1 MIPARLLAV
10 AALALAAGCVSPWT
24 VDHFEAPE
32 ADVAGRSSF
41 AWKGGEVIAPLAEEP
56 GVPADIESRVRAI
69 VTEELVRKGY
79 VESPDPARA
88 DMLLSF
94 QIAGTRHTVL
104 ADERRVGAP
113 SPNQVLTPG
122 GMPQPAA
129 SELPRVQT
137 IREGTVIIFADDPAS
152 GRLVWRGSVAAEG
165 RTSST
170 EGTLRQISDITRQI
184 VQQFPARRGAP

>member
-10 AALALAAGCVSPWT
+10 AALALSAGCVSPWT

-41 AWKGGEVIAPLAEEP
+41 AWTGGDIVAPLAQGP
-56 GVPADIESRVRAI
+56 GVPAEIESRVRAVVI
-69 VTEELVRKGY
+69 GELVRKGY
-79 VESPDPARA
+79 VESPDRARA
-88 DMLLSF
+88 DMLVSF
-94 QIAGTRHTVL
+94 QVAGSRQTVV

-129 SELPRVQT
+129 SELPRMQT
-137 IREGTVIIFADDPAS
+137 IREGTVIVFVEDPAS
-152 GRLVWRGSVAAEG
+152 GKLVWRGSVAAEG
-165 RTSST
+165 RTSSD
-170 EGTLRQISDITRQI
+170 EGALRQITDIARHI
-184 VQQFPARRGAP
+184 VQEFPARRVAP

>member
-10 AALALAAGCVSPWT
+10 ATLALAAGCVSPWT

-32 ADVAGRSSF
+32 GNVAGRSSF
-41 AWKGGEVIAPLAEEP
+41 AWTGGEVFTPLAQEP
-56 GVPADIESRVRAI
+56 GMPAEIESRVRAA
-69 VTEELVRKGY
+69 VTGELLRKGY
-79 VESPDPARA
+79 LESPDRASA
-88 DMLLSF
+88 DMLVSF
-94 QIAGTRHTVL
+94 QIAGSRQTVV

-137 IREGTVIIFADDPAS
+137 IREGTVIVFVADPAS

-165 RTSST
+165 RTSSN
-170 EGTLRQISDITRQI
+170 EATLRQITDIASQI
-184 VQQFPARRGAP
+184 AREFPAHRSAP